1 MIQSMKL
8 ARFCEGNDVVMAM
21 PKGMSGGET
30 AILARPILGDP
41 KVVEM
46 LRPCGINLKL
56 PKSNTRSNSSGSKLS
71 KISEDGGSSSSLG
84 RKVRGGT
91 AAVVAEKSKSTS
103 SMPTILLGVV
113 ITSLLLFTAHRHIR
127 ITRPIQSGQ
136 VLLPGQWKSR
146 CGIWELIPIK
156 NCDLS
161 KSSKLEMG
169 KDGKLRYYSK
179 GASGDLKETWSVGG
193 GGNVAE
199 CVAGEDGEEDGQCVK
214 ESMKGRE
221 GAKFVNESGR
231 WYVEMSGSRSLL
243 NRDVAREFTS

>member
-1 MIQSMKL
+1 M
-8 ARFCEGNDVVMAM
+8 
-21 PKGMSGGET
+21 
-30 AILARPILGDP
+30 
-41 KVVEM
+41 
-46 LRPCGINLKL
+46 
-56 PKSNTRSNSSGSKLS
+56 
-71 KISEDGGSSSSLG
+71 
-84 RKVRGGT
+84 
-91 AAVVAEKSKSTS
+91 
-103 SMPTILLGVV
+103 
-113 ITSLLLFTAHRHIR
+113 
-127 ITRPIQSGQ
+127 
-136 VLLPGQWKSR
+136 
-146 CGIWELIPIK
+146 K

-161 KSSKLEMG
+161 TSSKLEMG

-179 GASGDLKETWSVGG
+179 DASGDLKETWSVGG